1 MTRLALLIA
10 TAGGAGWAP
19 LAPGTV
25 GSALTALGLWLAPP
39 SRTGRAVFLVTV
51 TALGIWAADRVER
64 TLGRKDPGAIVIDEV
79 AGMTLAVLPF
89 PSTWPV
95 LAAGFVLFRI
105 FDIWKPFPA
114 NDAQRLSGGL
124 GVMADDLVA
133 GLYAL
138 LVLAVLRAGLGWA

>member
-10 TAGGAGWAP
+10 TAGGAGWVP

-25 GSALTALGLWLAPP
+25 GSGLTALGLWLAPP
-39 SRTGRAVFLVTV
+39 SRTGRVVFLVAV
-51 TALGIWAADRVER
+51 TALGIWAADRAEQ
-64 TLGRKDPGAIVIDEV
+64 TLGRKDPRAIVIDEV

-89 PSTWPV
+89 PPTWPV
-95 LAAGFVLFRI
+95 LATGFVLFRI

-114 NDAQRLSGGL
+114 NDAQRLPGGL

-133 GLYAL
+133 GFYAL
-138 LVLAVLRAGLGWA
+138 LVVAALRAGLGW

>member
-25 GSALTALGLWLAPP
+25 GSGL
-39 SRTGRAVFLVTV
+39 
-51 TALGIWAADRVER
+51 TALGIWAADRAEQA
-64 TLGRKDPGAIVIDEV
+64 LGRKDPGAIVIDEV

-89 PSTWPV
+89 PPTWPV
-95 LAAGFVLFRI
+95 LATGFVLFRI

-114 NDAQRLSGGL
+114 NDAQRLPGGL

-138 LVLAVLRAGLGWA
+138 LVVAALRAGLEW